1 MENFDDYIQIAT
13 IAFALLAAIAAVTP
27 TDKDDKVVDRI
38 RNLIKKIKK

>member
-1 MENFDDYIQIAT
+1 MEQYIDIAQV
-13 IAFALLAAIAAVTP
+13 AFTLLCLIAAITP